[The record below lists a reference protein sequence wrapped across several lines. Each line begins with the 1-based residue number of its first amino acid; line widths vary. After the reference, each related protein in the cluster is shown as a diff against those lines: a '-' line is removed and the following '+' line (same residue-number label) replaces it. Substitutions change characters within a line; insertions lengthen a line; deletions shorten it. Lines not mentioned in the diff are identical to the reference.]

1 VEAEAVVTLVQMAE
15 MVEVMQAAQVVVHL
29 VTDNQEVYPI
39 MFLHQHR
46 DKEIMAILVE
56 LMLVAEAVVK
66 VLQQLVVA
74 VKMVVM
80 AV

>member
-1 VEAEAVVTLVQMAE
+1 MLVR
-15 MVEVMQAAQVVVHL
+15 
-29 VTDNQEVYPI
+29 P
-39 MFLHQHR
+39 HQ

-66 VLQQLVVA
+66 VLQQQVVA